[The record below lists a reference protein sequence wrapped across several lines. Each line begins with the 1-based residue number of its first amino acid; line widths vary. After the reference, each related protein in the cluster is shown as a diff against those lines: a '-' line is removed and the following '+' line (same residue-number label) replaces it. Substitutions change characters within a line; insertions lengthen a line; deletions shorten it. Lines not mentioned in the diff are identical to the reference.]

1 MTFTMEEGL
10 FTINLT
16 AITTAALGLLML
28 LLGQCIKDRVE
39 FLRKYCI
46 PAPVIGGVLFALLN
60 LLVHQ
65 TNVLQFSMNTSY
77 QGDMQN
83 LFFTCVGFGITFSL
97 VKKGGFRLVKY
108 FIMAAILAVLQ
119 GGFGVITAKLI
130 GAEEWL
136 GLMCGPAALSGG
148 HGNAAAYGS
157 ILDGMGHSATVVG
170 IAAATFGLV
179 SGGFFGGPLAERL
192 IRKNN
197 LVKQEN
203 QAEDALME
211 HFEKEE
217 NVESTP
223 VTLHAIFVHVALL
236 ATLLGLG
243 LYIKS
248 LFNQLWG
255 ISLPDYAGGAV
266 LACLVANIN
275 EKVHFFEVNKKIM
288 SIIQDFTLGTF
299 LSIAMISLNLWDL
312 ISLAIP
318 MIIILCVGLLI
329 TLLFLYFVVFR
340 VCGKDFDAAIMC
352 AGMAGHGLGAS
363 PTGFANMDSVTQKYG
378 ESKIAYLSV
387 TVVGG
392 ILMDWVLLV
401 VNTTMVS
408 MFG

>member
-1 MTFTMEEGL
+1 MTFAIEEGI
-10 FTINLT
+10 FTINLS
-16 AITTAALGLLML
+16 AIATVAVALLML
-28 LLGQCIKDRVE
+28 LLGQSIKHRVE
-39 FLRKYCI
+39 FFRKYCI
-46 PAPVIGGVLFALLN
+46 PAPVIGGVIFAFLN
-60 LLVHQ
+60 LLLHQ
-65 TNVLQFSMNTSY
+65 TNLVNIVMDSSY

-97 VKKGGFRLVKY
+97 AKKGGSRLVKY

-119 GGFGVITAKLI
+119 GAVGVVTAKAV

-157 ILDGMGHSATVVG
+157 ILDGMGHSASVVG
-170 IAAATFGLV
+170 MAAATFGLV

-197 LVKQEN
+197 LVKNSNAE
-203 QAEDALME
+203 EDALAD
-211 HFEKEE
+211 HFADQKVE
-217 NVESTP
+217 NGLITTHE
-223 VTLHAIFVHVALL
+223 IFKHVALL

-243 LYIKS
+243 IMIK
-248 LFNQLWG
+248 FGFKQLWN
-255 ISLPDYAGGAV
+255 ISIPDYAGSAL
-266 LACLVANIN
+266 LACIVANIN
-275 EKVHFFEVNKKIM
+275 EKAQFFKVNGKIM
-288 SIIQDFTLGTF
+288 SGIQDFTLGVF
-299 LSIAMISLNLWDL
+299 LSIAMISLKLWQL
-312 ISLAIP
+312 IGLAIP
-318 MIIILCVGLLI
+318 MLIILCVGLI
-329 TLLFLYFVVFR
+329 VTLAFLNFLVFP

-378 ESKIAYLSV
+378 ESKISYLCV

-401 VNTTMVS
+401 LNTTMVS
-408 MFG
+408 LFG